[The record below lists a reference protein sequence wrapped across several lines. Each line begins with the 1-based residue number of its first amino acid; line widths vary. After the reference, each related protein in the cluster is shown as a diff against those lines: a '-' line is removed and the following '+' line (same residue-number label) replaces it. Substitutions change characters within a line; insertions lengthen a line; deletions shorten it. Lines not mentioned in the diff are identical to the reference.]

1 MADKANKM
9 YFQKK
14 EFDSEQKN
22 ILNKITQSFNI
33 QMREIRELKT
43 KISDLR
49 QSLELMEDTSG
60 ERVMRNSKLK

>member
-1 MADKANKM
+1 M

-60 ERVMRNSKLK
+60 ERVMRN